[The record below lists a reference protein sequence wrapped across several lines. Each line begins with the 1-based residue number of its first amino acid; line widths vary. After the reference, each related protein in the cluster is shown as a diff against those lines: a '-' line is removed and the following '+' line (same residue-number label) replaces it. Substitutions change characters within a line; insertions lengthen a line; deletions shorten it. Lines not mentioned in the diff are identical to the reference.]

1 MTYLEMESGS
11 RNCTESGITVSR
23 LTVTPFAIF
32 GDGPKR
38 RPRNEKVTPDGDSTT
53 AEHPTNSLKTCLE
66 EGFSKGWAKG
76 WRRRDFPKQTM
87 SHAEISEKMLPN
99 CLWLKGYL
107 AGRKRSPEKY
117 KTSGKF
123 KQRRA
128 KFADPL
134 SWKFLAYSWDV
145 GEKRCRYV
153 LASLNKAGKQDKSF
167 VPGNVIDCAK
177 SARAYYTPENM
188 FVRCRVIEM
197 KEEVENLAYEDV
209 TSQNLD
215 FRKKA
220 KLEWMKLSDDERE
233 NWVAMAREH
242 DEIQPYIRDLL
253 VHAIIDDPNKSFE

>member
-1 MTYLEMESGS
+1 
-11 RNCTESGITVSR
+11 
-23 LTVTPFAIF
+23 
-32 GDGPKR
+32 
-38 RPRNEKVTPDGDSTT
+38 
-53 AEHPTNSLKTCLE
+53 
-66 EGFSKGWAKG
+66 
-76 WRRRDFPKQTM
+76 M
-87 SHAEISEKMLPN
+87 SHAEISEKMLPD

-177 SARAYYTPENM
+177 STTRTM
-188 FVRCRVIEM
+188 
-197 KEEVENLAYEDV
+197 
-209 TSQNLD
+209 
-215 FRKKA
+215 
-220 KLEWMKLSDDERE
+220 
-233 NWVAMAREH
+233 
-242 DEIQPYIRDLL
+242 
-253 VHAIIDDPNKSFE
+253 